1 MPSQVLNLKTKR
13 WSGQEI
19 SISDHEAISTTLK
32 LNNNHQ
38 NQDWIKHLHLCQKL
52 FIRKWLFYK
61 TKVIGDMITWYQCK
75 FKGLN
80 SILIVVV
87 IQLYVFL
94 IMLDDNLC
102 RCCVMVLQL
111 SLKLTWGMLML
122 ASLAVMRSGWSAPLP
137 LDQEVQ
143 FPGLLGGSEDLLRLQ
158 SSGKSSRLVVSP
170 FRESVKKNV
179 ENSTHGS
186 DPRCTPALIVYKI
199 KIRTQ
204 IAAPFP

>member
-1 MPSQVLNLKTKR
+1 
-13 WSGQEI
+13 
-19 SISDHEAISTTLK
+19 
-32 LNNNHQ
+32 
-38 NQDWIKHLHLCQKL
+38 
-52 FIRKWLFYK
+52 
-61 TKVIGDMITWYQCK
+61 MITWYQCK

-87 IQLYVFL
+87 IQLDVFL
-94 IMLDDNLC
+94 VLLDDNLC

-158 SSGKSSRLVVSP
+158 SSGKSSRLVSP
-170 FRESVKKNV
+170 FRLLSWSINNWLSLINQHRMYVDKPLGPIIEIPRSSMILLDLPRRIDLGLLLAPSVISVMSAVFHEPAVWKDAHRHLS
-179 ENSTHGS
+179 STKLEHNLLHS
-186 DPRCTPALIVYKI
+186 SHKAYVL
-199 KIRTQ
+199 
-204 IAAPFP
+204 

>member
-143 FPGLLGGSEDLLRLQ
+143 FPGLLGGSRIFSGSSPRENPRGSSSVLLD
-158 SSGKSSRLVVSP
+158 SIPGAWIIGI
-170 FRESVKKNV
+170 
-179 ENSTHGS
+179 H
-186 DPRCTPALIVYKI
+186 
-199 KIRTQ
+199 
-204 IAAPFP
+204 